1 MEQLHRQLVL
11 NKAEDWQPSYRWGI
25 DPCGDGLTLAGRA
38 QRGVVCLRRVDS
50 GEKGFCWGR
59 LSLDCHMDRDSLVRL
74 YAYAADSPAYGD
86 FPTLEQYL
94 ASLSPGT
101 PEAEAALASVFKPV
115 GENRE
120 CILDRSGRYLWLMLE
135 FIAAGAP
142 PTLQAVRLQMSGDHM
157 VDYLPAIYQEGG
169 DFTKRFLSIFDSA
182 FMDLEQEIYHLPA
195 RFDYE
200 SASGQMLEYLAQWMC
215 VDPQEGPPQTLAS
228 RIRTAQRDYE
238 DLYTV
243 RGVKRSVQRL
253 VGQEPISVESADVDP
268 NRPGCANS
276 ALYRRLYGEDP
287 YRFFILLPED
297 VFKSRAQMEQ
307 FLTRM
312 QGLIPA
318 GTQFELVLL
327 KRCIQLDGHTYLGIN
342 SMVSG
347 YVPVVID
354 ENTTIRY
361 DTMIGGNE
369 VEGR

>member
-11 NKAEDWQPSYRWGI
+11 NKAEDWQPSYLWRLV
-25 DPCGDGLTLAGRA
+25 PQGDGLTLAPGA

-50 GEKGFCWGR
+50 GEKGFRWGR
-59 LSLDCHMDRDSLVRL
+59 LSLDCQMDRDSLVHL
-74 YAYAADSPAYGD
+74 YAYTADVATYGD
-86 FPTLEQYL
+86 FPTVEQYL
-94 ASLSPGT
+94 SSLSPGT
-101 PEAEAALASVFKPV
+101 LETREALAAMFTPV
-115 GENRE
+115 GQNQE
-120 CILDRSGRYLWLMLE
+120 CILDQSGRYLWLMLE
-135 FIAAGAP
+135 FIAAGTP
-142 PTLQAVRLQMSGDHM
+142 PILQAVRLQMSGDHM
-157 VDYLPAIYQEGG
+157 VDYLPAIYQESGT
-169 DFTKRFLSIFDSA
+169 FTKRFLSIFDSI
-182 FMDLEQEIYHLPA
+182 FMDMEREIYHLPA

-200 SASGQMLEYLAQWMC
+200 SASGQMLEYLAEWMC
-215 VDPQEGPPQTLAS
+215 VDPQEGPPETLAD
-228 RIRTAQRDYE
+228 RIRTAQQDYE

-243 RGVKRSVQRL
+243 RGIKRSVQRL
-253 VGQEPISVESADVDP
+253 VGREPIIIESADMDP
-268 NRPGCANS
+268 NRPGCVHS

-297 VFKSRAQMEQ
+297 VFKSRIQMET
-307 FLTRM
+307 FLSRM

-342 SMVSG
+342 TVVSG
-347 YVPVVID
+347 YIPVVID